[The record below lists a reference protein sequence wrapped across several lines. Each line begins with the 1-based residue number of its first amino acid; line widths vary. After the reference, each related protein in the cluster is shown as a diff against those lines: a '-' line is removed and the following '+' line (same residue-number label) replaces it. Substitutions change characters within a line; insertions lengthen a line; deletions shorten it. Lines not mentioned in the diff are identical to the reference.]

1 MFATYCYCMNVKIY
15 LFITV
20 FLGFITSINA
30 QSYEL
35 SGVIN
40 DEKNEP
46 VAFANILVLNPQ
58 DSTVVTGTSSDDKG
72 LFKIDKFRHCDV
84 FFLHFNISKN

>member
-1 MFATYCYCMNVKIY
+1 MNVKIY
-15 LFITV
+15 LFVTV

-40 DEKNEP
+40 DEKND
-46 VAFANILVLNPQ
+46 FYNIL
-58 DSTVVTGTSSDDKG
+58 DSINKMVNNVEK
-72 LFKIDKFRHCDV
+72 C
-84 FFLHFNISKN
+84 